1 MALTCSSK
9 NSVNKFLKPNCDQDL
24 LQTERFCF
32 QWDIPCLKNF
42 IRIHQQLLELLAKIH
57 KIDPILFLK
66 FYKKNSVST
75 LWSRSPPKT
84 NQDLSIVDIKQKC
97 LHTCE
102 YTCVHIAVKKNCHKI
117 FTRICTFITVHFLQ
131 HAGYIHSKITMSGWF
146 DTEWVF
152 AMLFDQHQQTWAQ
165 YLNSILSHT

>member
-84 NQDLSIVDIKQKC
+84 NQDLSIVDIKRKR

-117 FTRICTFITVHFLQ
+117 FTRICTFITVQFFTTCRIYTLQ
-131 HAGYIHSKITMSGWF
+131 NYHEWLIWHRMGICNVIWSTSTNMS
-146 DTEWVF
+146 
-152 AMLFDQHQQTWAQ
+152 
-165 YLNSILSHT
+165 SIS